1 MLIFSSRE
9 FEGRA
14 AMPAIDQPF
23 TVHAARQAPAV
34 RKQPPQ
40 TLEMPWKVVQMDYD
54 VDDVESMN
62 ELLLLFQEA
71 RPLLL
76 YLRGYNSTSAAFL
89 ERCDRLQSL
98 YGLEIVRFSW
108 SSTKHMLNDGFCPIV
123 DAGADADAAVDDG
136 LQQALRRL
144 FGSQVDLPLKKYP
157 MPLYPVAGDLEN
169 LTCSW
174 WLLMALPGV
183 RH

>member
-9 FEGRA
+9 LEGRA
-14 AMPAIDQPF
+14 AMSAIDQQM
-23 TVHAARQAPAV
+23 TANVARRAQAGHKHPT
-34 RKQPPQ
+34 Q
-40 TLEMPWKVVQMDYD
+40 TQQTAQVPWKVVQMNCN
-54 VDDVESMN
+54 VDDAESMN
-62 ELLLLFQEA
+62 ELLPLFQEA

-76 YLRGYNSTSAAFL
+76 YLHGYNSTPAAFF

-108 SSTKHMLNDGFCPIV
+108 SSKKHLLDDGFCPGF
-123 DAGADADAAVDDG
+123 DAGMDDG
-136 LQQALRRL
+136 LQRELARL
-144 FGSQVDLPLKKYP
+144 FGSQPDSWSTKYP
-157 MPLYPVAGDLEN
+157 APLYPAAGDLEN